1 MNNTENT
8 EDIENTQAPR
18 PAEYLKMLFRS
29 KWLIISSTWLGLII
43 GIIACFTLPPK
54 YRSSAVIL
62 IQEEKAI
69 NPLMQGLAVS
79 STVEDRMKNIKEQL
93 LGWNSLVSLTKK
105 LNLDRKIDNQK
116 AFEALIL
123 GLRNDI
129 LVQVR
134 GSNLIMISYFG
145 KNPQETQLV
154 AKTMT
159 EILLEEN
166 MRAQTKE
173 TDVAI
178 NFIKEQLDLYK
189 RKIKESEVADYEDQ
203 LKRLLID
210 STEEHPMVKDLRT
223 KMETAKKELA
233 SGEYEITHAGKTVN
247 SAATEALKQE
257 LEKMTQEAATGV
269 NLTDPNAPTD
279 PNTAIYK
286 LMLIDKVDSVV
297 ARDIKVNEN
306 IYNVLLQ
313 KLETAKITQRLEASR
328 EGTRYTIIDPP
339 RLPLSPSKPNKPL
352 VILGGIF
359 AGMCLGVGLVFGRE
373 FLDSSFLDL
382 EEARNFLNVPVL
394 GAISRLT
401 TEEEV
406 NKEKEKR
413 KRFINFG
420 IIASVSFIII
430 ALLYYLLKR

>member
-1 MNNTENT
+1 MNTTEILHT
-8 EDIENTQAPR
+8 PS

-29 KWLIISSTWLGLII
+29 KWLIIGSAWAGLII
-43 GIIACFTLPPK
+43 GIVACFTLPPK
-54 YRSSAVIL
+54 YQSSAVIL

-105 LNLDRKIDNQK
+105 LNLDRKVDSQQ
-116 AFEALIL
+116 AFEALIM
-123 GLRNDI
+123 GLRRDI

-134 GSNLIMISYFG
+134 GSNLISISYFG

-159 EILLEEN
+159 DILLEEN

-189 RKIKESEVADYEDQ
+189 RKIKESEMADLQDQ
-203 LKRLLID
+203 LKKLLVD
-210 STEEHPMVKDLRT
+210 STEEHPMVKELRQKLST
-223 KMETAKKELA
+223 VKKELA
-233 SGEYEITHAGKTVN
+233 SGEYEVAVAGKPV
-247 SAATEALKQE
+247 SSPETEALKQE
-257 LEKMTQEAATGV
+257 LEKMTKEAAAPAPEA
-269 NLTDPNAPTD
+269 NPNAPTD

-286 LMLIDKVDSVV
+286 LMLMDKVDSVL

-306 IYNVLLQ
+306 IYNLLLQ

-339 RLPLSPSKPNKPL
+339 RLPLSPSKPNKLL

-359 AGMCLGVGLVFGRE
+359 GGICLGVGLVFGRE
-373 FLDSSFLDL
+373 FLDTSFLDL

-401 TEEEV
+401 TQEEV
-406 NKEKEKR
+406 NKEKQRNKR
-413 KRFINFG
+413 LINIG
-420 IIASVSFIII
+420 AIASVSFIVA

>member
-1 MNNTENT
+1 MNTL
-8 EDIENTQAPR
+8 ENTQIHS
-18 PAEYLKMLFRS
+18 PAEYLKIFFRN
-29 KWLIISSTWLGLII
+29 KWLIISAAWIGLVI
-43 GIIACFTLPPK
+43 GIFLSLTLPPK
-54 YRSSAVIL
+54 YQSSAVIL

-105 LNLDRKIDNQK
+105 LNLDNRIDNQK
-116 AFEALIL
+116 DFENLIM
-123 GLRNDI
+123 GLRKDM

-159 EILLEEN
+159 DILLEEN

-189 RKIKESEVADYEDQ
+189 RKIKESELADLEDQ
-203 LKRLLID
+203 LKKLLTD
-210 STEEHPMVKDLRT
+210 STEQHPLVKELRQKLAT
-223 KMETAKKELA
+223 VKKELA
-233 SGEYEITHAGKTVN
+233 SGEYEVAVAGKSIN
-247 SAATEALKQE
+247 SPETEALKQE
-257 LEKMTQEAATGV
+257 LEKITKEAASASPET
-269 NLTDPNAPTD
+269 NPNALTDPN
-279 PNTAIYK
+279 NAIYK
-286 LMLIDKVDSVV
+286 LMLIDKVDSVL
-297 ARDIKVNEN
+297 ARDVKVNES
-306 IYNVLLQ
+306 IYNLLLQ
-313 KLETAKITQRLEASR
+313 KLETAKITQRLEASK

-339 RLPLSPSKPNKPL
+339 RLPLAPTQPNKPL
-352 VILGGIF
+352 IIFIGLILGTG
-359 AGMCLGVGLVFGRE
+359 AGVGLIFARE

-382 EEARNFLNVPVL
+382 EEAKAILDVPIL

-401 TEEEV
+401 TQEEKD
-406 NKEKEKR
+406 KERAKR
-413 KRFINFG
+413 KKLITLG
-420 IIASVSFIII
+420 LIVSAVSLVIAI
-430 ALLYYLLKR
+430 LYYLLRR

>member
-1 MNNTENT
+1 MENVENT
-8 EDIENTQAPR
+8 GNVHTSS

-29 KWLIISSTWLGLII
+29 KWLIIGSAWAGLII
-43 GIIACFTLPPK
+43 GIVVCFTLPPK
-54 YRSSAVIL
+54 YQSSAVIL

-93 LGWNSLVSLTKK
+93 LGWNSLVSLSKK
-105 LNLDRKIDNQK
+105 LNLDRKIDNQTD
-116 AFEALIL
+116 FENLIL
-123 GLRNDI
+123 GLRRDI

-134 GSNLIMISYFG
+134 GSNLISISYFG

-159 EILLEEN
+159 DILLEEN

-189 RKIKESEVADYEDQ
+189 RKIKESEIADMEDQ
-203 LKRLLID
+203 LKKLLVD
-210 STEEHPMVKDLRT
+210 STEEHPLVKELRQ
-223 KMETAKKELA
+223 KMATAKKELA
-233 SGEYEITHAGKTVN
+233 SGKYEVSVAGKQVS
-247 SAATEALKQE
+247 SAASEAIKHE
-257 LEKMTQEAATGV
+257 LDKMTKEAANATPES
-269 NLTDPNAPTD
+269 NPNAPTD

-286 LMLIDKVDSVV
+286 LMLMDKVDSVL

-313 KLETAKITQRLEASR
+313 KLETAKITQRLEASK

-339 RLPLSPSKPNKPL
+339 RLPLWPSKPNKPL

-359 AGMCLGVGLVFGRE
+359 GGICLGIGMVFGRE
-373 FLDSSFLDL
+373 FLDTSFLDL
-382 EEARNFLNVPVL
+382 EEARIFLSVPIL

-401 TEEEV
+401 TQEEI
-406 NKEKEKR
+406 NKEKTKR
-413 KRFINFG
+413 KKFITLGAIASASFV
-420 IIASVSFIII
+420 IIASLV
-430 ALLYYLLKR
+430 YLLKR

>member
-1 MNNTENT
+1 MENTENIHT
-8 EDIENTQAPR
+8 PST
-18 PAEYLKMLFRS
+18 AEYLKILFRS
-29 KWLIISSTWLGLII
+29 KWLIIGSAWAGLII
-43 GIIACFTLPPK
+43 GIFACFTLPPK
-54 YRSSAVIL
+54 YQSSAVIL

-105 LNLDRKIDNQK
+105 LNLGRKVDNQK
-116 AFEALIL
+116 DFENLIM
-123 GLRNDI
+123 GLRKDI

-159 EILLEEN
+159 DILLEEN

-178 NFIKEQLDLYK
+178 NFITEQLDLYK
-189 RKIKESEVADYEDQ
+189 RKIKESELADIEDQ
-203 LKRLLID
+203 LRRLLVD
-210 STEEHPMVKDLRT
+210 STENHPLVRELRQ
-223 KMETAKKELA
+223 KQANVKKELA
-233 SGEYEITHAGKTVN
+233 SGEYEVAVAGKTV
-247 SAATEALKQE
+247 SSPETEALKQE
-257 LEKMTQEAATGV
+257 LEKMTKDASGTSTA
-269 NLTDPNAPTD
+269 DPNAPTD

-286 LMLIDKVDSVV
+286 LMLMDKVDSVL
-297 ARDIKVNEN
+297 ARDVKVNES
-306 IYNVLLQ
+306 IYNLLLQ

-339 RLPLSPSKPNKPL
+339 RLPLTPSKPNKLL

-359 AGMCLGVGLVFGRE
+359 GGVCLGAGLIFGRE
-373 FLDSSFLDL
+373 FLDNSFLDL

-401 TEEEV
+401 TQEEV
-406 NKEKEKR
+406 TKEKSQR
-413 KRFINFG
+413 KKFINLG
-420 IIASVSFIII
+420 IAASVSFIVI
-430 ALLYYLLKR
+430 ALLIYLLKK